1 MIRRLSSALLLAAT
15 LAVAGTP
22 AMRVVR
28 TGSTGTPLLA
38 DGSFEELRQ
47 GKPAPWFAWH
57 EGYRI
62 SPGEGRG
69 SSQCIVCERR
79 EGDREL
85 GASQTLTLNRTNI
98 APFIIRGWSKAE
110 NVSGSSDNGY
120 SLYVD
125 IVYADG
131 TPLWGQTANF
141 ACGTHDWE
149 QRQFV
154 LLPDKPV
161 KSLTLHCLFRGHTGK
176 VWFDDASVEEVPT
189 PAGAVLF
196 QGMALQG
203 VPHTNPDT
211 QAAPHQYSTSDGLKL
226 TLRDNTITSLQ
237 LDGKELSDPS
247 PSGFLVRDFA
257 ADSDVYAFAGGV
269 CKELGL
275 SVQATFNAA
284 KDHLAIEGRVTDTT
298 GRDRAITLFF
308 ALPLD
313 ATGWQWG
320 DDARR
325 SRLIDGSGEFANT
338 VSLRCGANGKM
349 SLYPLAAVWS
359 DGDSPGVRPS
369 SGAATSASIG
379 VPEFPSVLGRSEP
392 AAPED
397 GRTPSARRAGL
408 ALALDMDHPAQYR
421 LVYHAGTR
429 QFFIAYDFGLTK
441 DTARFPS
448 SADFRFVLYRF
459 DPRGGFRAALQKYY
473 DLFPQH
479 FAKRVTR
486 EGVWMPFSDIA
497 NVPGFD
503 DFGFAFQEGAPNVAF
518 DDQHGIASFVYVEPM
533 SHWLAMPRDVPR
545 TYESALTVLNK
556 DLAGARGKDAAEMAA
571 ATLTS
576 GIENADGRLFLY
588 LVKAPWCDGGVFSLN
603 PDPAIPTTPVH
614 PFNKAMVMQQAIAA
628 AFKKNE
634 PKPGQTTALPLPGGE
649 GREGEL
655 TARPPPVNQPSTL
668 NHQPPPNP
676 GLDGVY
682 LDSLEMSSGELNY
695 RREHFRTASVPLVF
709 DREGRPCQLMIFNTW
724 TFERDIAAQMHA
736 RGKLLFAN
744 AVISQFAFPA
754 PLLDVL
760 GTEVNW
766 LRHGEY
772 QPDSDAAMNFRRALC
787 RQKPYCLL
795 MNTDYARFTPELVE
809 RYFQRC
815 LFYGVWPG
823 FFDEEA
829 ASKDPYWASA
839 KKWYERDRSLF
850 KKYIPLLRRLTAA
863 GWQPLTYAA
872 CDNSNILV
880 ERFGPEPDGTVF
892 LTLLNDTADTQSGTV
907 TADLKSLGLKQSASA
922 QELVSGNAETP
933 SNRGWRVSL
942 RSQQAEV
949 LCLSS
954 KSDN

>member
-1 MIRRLSSALLLAAT
+1 
-15 LAVAGTP
+15 
-22 AMRVVR
+22 MRVVR
-28 TGSTGTPLLA
+28 AGSNGTQLLLN
-38 DGSFEELRQ
+38 GSFEELQQ
-47 GKPAPWFAWH
+47 GKPAHWATWQQ
-57 EGYRI
+57 GYRLTT
-62 SPGEGRG
+62 GEGRG
-69 SSQCIVCERR
+69 RSQCVVCERR
-79 EGDREL
+79 EGEGEF

-110 NVSGSSDNGY
+110 NVSGSPDNGY

-125 IVYADG
+125 ITYADG

-141 ACGTHDWE
+141 NCGTHDWE

-176 VWFDDASVEEVPT
+176 AWFDDGSVEEVPT

-196 QGMALQG
+196 QGAPLQG
-203 VPHTNPDT
+203 VTQARPDT
-211 QAAPHQYSTSDGLKL
+211 KAAPRKLSTRDGLNL

-237 LDGKELSDPS
+237 VDGKELGAPS

-257 ADSDVYAFAGGV
+257 ADSDFYAFTGGA
-269 CKELGL
+269 CKDLGL
-275 SVQATFNAA
+275 SVEANFNAA
-284 KDHLAIEGRVTDTT
+284 NDHLAVGGRVTDTT
-298 GRDRAITLFF
+298 GRDRAVTLLF

-320 DDARR
+320 DDARQ
-325 SRLIDGSGEFANT
+325 SRLVGGSGEFANT
-338 VSLRCGANGKM
+338 TSLRCGANGKM

-359 DGDSPGVRPS
+359 
-369 SGAATSASIG
+369 
-379 VPEFPSVLGRSEP
+379 E
-392 AAPED
+392 
-397 GRTPSARRAGL
+397 RTGL

-448 SADFRFVLYRF
+448 SAGFRFVLYRF
-459 DPRGGFRAALQKYY
+459 DPRWGFRAALQKYY
-473 DLFPQH
+473 DLFPQQ

-486 EGVWMPFSDIA
+486 EGVWMPFTDIA
-497 NVPGFD
+497 KMPGFE
-503 DFGFAFQEGAPNVAF
+503 DFGFGFQEGASNVAF
-518 DDQHGIASFVYVEPM
+518 DDQHGIASFIYVEPM

-545 TYESALTVLNK
+545 TYDDALSVLNK
-556 DLAGARGKDAAEMAA
+556 DLAGARGKQAAEMAA

-576 GIENADGRLFLY
+576 GIENAEGRLFLH
-588 LVKAPWCDGGVFSLN
+588 LEKAPWCDGGVFSLS
-603 PDPAIPTTPVH
+603 PDPDISITPEH

-628 AFKKNE
+628 AFKRNE
-634 PKPGQTTALPLPGGE
+634 PKQA
-649 GREGEL
+649 
-655 TARPPPVNQPSTL
+655 PPVSQPSTL
-668 NHQPPPNP
+668 NPQLTA

-682 LDSLEMSSGELNY
+682 LDSLEMAAGEMNY
-695 RREHFRTASVPLVF
+695 RRDHFRTASVPLVF

-744 AVISQFAFPA
+744 AVLWQFSFPA
-754 PLLDVL
+754 PQLDVL

-766 LRHGEY
+766 LQRGDY
-772 QPDSDAAMNFRRALC
+772 QPDSDAVMNFRRALC

-839 KKWYERDRSLF
+839 KKWYERDRPLF

-863 GWQPLTYAA
+863 GWQPLTHAS
-872 CDNSNILV
+872 CDNAKILV
-880 ERFGPEPDGTVF
+880 ERFGPEADGTVF
-892 LTLLNDTADTQSGTV
+892 LTLLNDRADTQSGTV
-907 TADLKSLGLKQSASA
+907 MADVKALGLKQPASA
-922 QELVSGNAETP
+922 RELVSGNAAMP
-933 SNRGWRVSL
+933 SSAGWRITL
-942 RSQQAEV
+942 RPQQAEV
-949 LCLSS
+949 LCLRP

>member
-1 MIRRLSSALLLAAT
+1 MTHLLSALLLAAALT
-15 LAVAGTP
+15 TARGTP
-22 AMRVVR
+22 AMRIVR
-28 TGSTGTPLLA
+28 TGSTGTPLLVN
-38 DGSFEELRQ
+38 GSFEELRQ
-47 GKPAPWFAWH
+47 DKQAHWSAWQQ
-57 EGYRI
+57 GYRLA
-62 SPGEGRG
+62 PGEGRDG
-69 SSQCIVCERR
+69 SQCVVCERR
-79 EGDREL
+79 EGDGEF
-85 GASQTLTLNRTNI
+85 GASQALTLNRTNV

-110 NVSGSSDNGY
+110 NVTGSPDNGY

-131 TPLWGQTANF
+131 TPLWGQTASF
-141 ACGTHDWE
+141 TCGTHDWE
-149 QRQFV
+149 RRQFV

-161 KSLTLHCLFRGHTGK
+161 QSLTLHCLFRGHTGK

-196 QGMALQG
+196 QGTPLQG
-203 VPHTNPDT
+203 VTQAKPDT
-211 QAAPHQYSTSDGLKL
+211 QAAQRKLSAHDGLKL

-237 LDGKELSDPS
+237 LDGKELSASS
-247 PSGFLVRDFA
+247 PSGFLARDFA
-257 ADSDVYAFAGGV
+257 ADSDVYPFAGGA
-269 CKELGL
+269 CQELGL
-275 SVQATFNAA
+275 NLEANFIPGR
-284 KDHLAIEGRVTDTT
+284 DHLAIEGRVTDTT
-298 GRDRAITLFF
+298 GRDRAVTLLF

-320 DDARR
+320 DDVRQ
-325 SRLIDGSGEFANT
+325 SRLIRGSGEFANT
-338 VSLRCGANGKM
+338 VTLRCGANGKM

-359 DGDSPGVRPS
+359 
-369 SGAATSASIG
+369 
-379 VPEFPSVLGRSEP
+379 E
-392 AAPED
+392 
-397 GRTPSARRAGL
+397 RAGL

-441 DTARFPS
+441 DTAKFPG
-448 SADFRFVLYRF
+448 SAGFRFVLYRF
-459 DPRGGFRAALQKYY
+459 DPRWGFRAALQKYY
-473 DLFPQH
+473 DLFPRQ
-479 FAKRVTR
+479 FVKRVTR
-486 EGVWMPFSDIA
+486 EGVWMPFTDIA

-518 DDQHGIASFVYVEPM
+518 DDRHGIASFVYVEPM

-545 TYESALTVLNK
+545 TYDSALSILNK
-556 DLAGARGKDAAEMAA
+556 DLAGARGKEPAQMAA

-603 PDPAIPTTPVH
+603 PDPDIPTSPER

-628 AFKKNE
+628 AFKKNQ
-634 PKPGQTTALPLPGGE
+634 PNPDQSSLPLSHDPPFAKALRTIPPLLFRRGE
-649 GREGEL
+649 GRGEGSNSGFKES
-655 TARPPPVNQPSTL
+655 NQTYP
-668 NHQPPPNP
+668 QPGP

-682 LDSLEMSSGELNY
+682 LDSLEMSSSELNY

-724 TFERDIAAQMHA
+724 TFERDMAAQMHA

-744 AVISQFAFPA
+744 AVLWQFAFPA

-766 LRHGEY
+766 QCDGKY
-772 QPDSDAAMNFRRALC
+772 TPDSDAVMNFRRALC

-795 MNTDYARFTPELVE
+795 MNTDYAKFTSELVE

-815 LFYGVWPG
+815 LCYGVWPG

-829 ASKDPYWASA
+829 ASKDPYWGSA
-839 KKWYERDRSLF
+839 KKWYERDRPLF
-850 KKYIPLLRRLTAA
+850 RKYIPLLRRLTAA
-863 GWQPLTYAA
+863 GWQPLTHAS
-872 CDNSNILV
+872 CGNSNILV
-880 ERFGPEPDGTVF
+880 ERFGPEPGGAVF

-907 TADLKSLGLKQSASA
+907 TADPHALGLKQPVSARK
-922 QELVSGNAETP
+922 LVSGNAATP
-933 SNRGWRVSL
+933 SGHGWRISL
-942 RSQQAEV
+942 HPQQAEV
-949 LCLSS
+949 LCLSQIP
-954 KSDN
+954 K

>member
-1 MIRRLSSALLLAAT
+1 MRMPPMTQRLSALLLAAT
-15 LAVAGTP
+15 LATATGEP

-28 TGSTGTPLLA
+28 TGSTGAPLLVN
-38 DGSFEELRQ
+38 GSFEKLQQ
-47 GKPAPWFAWH
+47 GNPAPWFAWQQ
-57 EGYRI
+57 GFRVTA
-62 SPGEGRG
+62 GEGRSG
-69 SSQCIVCERR
+69 SQCVVCERKES
-79 EGDREL
+79 EGEF
-85 GASQTLTLNRTNI
+85 GASQTLILNRTNI

-110 NVSGSSDNGY
+110 NVTGSPDNGY

-125 IVYADG
+125 IVYADD
-131 TPLWGQTANF
+131 TSLWGQTANF
-141 ACGTHDWE
+141 TCGTHDWE
-149 QRQFV
+149 KRQFV

-176 VWFDDASVEEVPT
+176 VWFDDASLEEIPT

-196 QGMALQG
+196 QGVPLQG
-203 VPHTNPDT
+203 VTHAKPDT
-211 QAAPHQYSTSDGLKL
+211 KVARRKLSTRDGLKL
-226 TLRDNTITSLQ
+226 TLHDNTITSLQ
-237 LDGKELSDPS
+237 LDGKELSASS

-257 ADSDVYAFAGGV
+257 ADSDVYAFTGGA

-275 SVQATFNAA
+275 NLEASFNAA
-284 KDHLAIEGRVTDTT
+284 KDHLAVEGRVTDTT
-298 GRDRAITLFF
+298 SRDRAVTLLF
-308 ALPLD
+308 ALPLE

-325 SRLIDGSGEFANT
+325 SRPISGNGEFANT
-338 VSLRCGANGKM
+338 ISLRCGANGKM
-349 SLYPLAAVWS
+349 SLYPLAAVW
-359 DGDSPGVRPS
+359 R
-369 SGAATSASIG
+369 
-379 VPEFPSVLGRSEP
+379 EH
-392 AAPED
+392 
-397 GRTPSARRAGL
+397 AGL
-408 ALALDMDHPAQYR
+408 ALGLDMDHPAQYR

-429 QFFIAYDFGLTK
+429 QFFIAYDFGLTQG
-441 DTARFPS
+441 TARFPG
-448 SADFRFVLYRF
+448 SAGFRFVLYRF
-459 DPRGGFRAALQKYY
+459 DPRWGFRSALQKYY

-486 EGVWMPFSDIA
+486 EGVWMPFTDIA
-497 NVPGFD
+497 QVPGFD

-545 TYESALTVLNK
+545 TYESALSVLSK

-603 PDPAIPTTPVH
+603 PDPDIPTTPDH
-614 PFNKAMVMQQAIAA
+614 PFNKAMVMRQAIEA
-628 AFKKNE
+628 AFQKNE
-634 PKPGQTTALPLPGGE
+634 PKRALPVP
-649 GREGEL
+649 
-655 TARPPPVNQPSTL
+655 QPSTL
-668 NHQPPPNP
+668 NHQPTA

-682 LDSLEMSSGELNY
+682 LDSLEMSASELNY

-736 RGKLLFAN
+736 RGKLMFAN
-744 AVISQFAFPA
+744 AVLWQFAFPA

-760 GTEVNW
+760 GTEINW
-766 LRHGEY
+766 LHHGEY
-772 QPDSDAAMNFRRALC
+772 LPDTDAVMNFRRALC

-795 MNTDYARFTPELVE
+795 MNTDYAKFTPELVE

-829 ASKDPYWASA
+829 ASKDPYWAPA
-839 KKWYERDRSLF
+839 KKWYERDRPLF

-863 GWQPLTYAA
+863 GWQPLTHAV
-872 CDNSNILV
+872 CDNPKILV
-880 ERFGPEPDGTVF
+880 ERFGPEAGRHRIPD
-892 LTLLNDTADTQSGTV
+892 A
-907 TADLKSLGLKQSASA
+907 A
-922 QELVSGNAETP
+922 Q
-933 SNRGWRVSL
+933 
-942 RSQQAEV
+942 
-949 LCLSS
+949 
-954 KSDN
+954 

>member
-1 MIRRLSSALLLAAT
+1 MTQLLSALLLTAT
-15 LAVAGTP
+15 LAAEAGTP
-22 AMRVVR
+22 AMRMVR
-28 TGSTGTPLLA
+28 TGNTGTPLLVN
-38 DGSFEELRQ
+38 GGFEEQRQ
-47 GKPAPWFAWH
+47 GKPAPWLAWQQ
-57 EGYRI
+57 GFRVT
-62 SPGEGRG
+62 PGEGRN
-69 SSQCIVCERR
+69 SSQGIVCERR
-79 EGDREL
+79 EGDGEF

-110 NVSGSSDNGY
+110 NVSGSPDNGY

-131 TPLWGQTANF
+131 TPLWGQTASF
-141 ACGTHDWE
+141 TCGTHDWE

-161 KSLTLHCLFRGHTGK
+161 KSFTLHCLFRGHTGK

-189 PAGAVLF
+189 PAGAMLF
-196 QGMALQG
+196 QGVPLQE
-203 VPHTNPDT
+203 VTHAKPDPN
-211 QAAPHQYSTSDGLKL
+211 AAPRKLSTRDGLKL

-237 LDGKELSDPS
+237 LDGKELSAPS
-247 PSGFLVRDFA
+247 PSGFLARDFA
-257 ADSDVYAFAGGV
+257 ADSDIYAFTGGA
-269 CKELGL
+269 CQELGL
-275 SVQATFNAA
+275 NLEANFLPGR
-284 KDHLAIEGRVTDTT
+284 DHVAVEGRVTDTT
-298 GRDRAITLFF
+298 GRDRAITLLF

-325 SRLIDGSGEFANT
+325 SRLIGGTGEFANT

-349 SLYPLAAVWS
+349 SLYPLAAVWN
-359 DGDSPGVRPS
+359 
-369 SGAATSASIG
+369 
-379 VPEFPSVLGRSEP
+379 E
-392 AAPED
+392 
-397 GRTPSARRAGL
+397 RAGL

-441 DTARFPS
+441 DTAQFPS
-448 SADFRFVLYRF
+448 SAGFRFVLYRF
-459 DPRGGFRAALQKYY
+459 DPRWGFRAALQKYY

-486 EGVWMPFSDIA
+486 EGVWMPFTDIA
-497 NVPGFD
+497 KVPAFD
-503 DFGFAFQEGAPNVAF
+503 DFGFAFQEGAPDVAF
-518 DDQHGIASFVYVEPM
+518 DDEHGIASFVYVEPM

-545 TYESALTVLNK
+545 TYESALSVLNK

-576 GIENADGRLFLY
+576 GIENADGRFFLY
-588 LVKAPWCDGGVFSLN
+588 LVKAPWCDGGVVSLN
-603 PDPAIPTTPVH
+603 PDPDIATTLEH
-614 PFNKAMVMQQAIAA
+614 PFNKAMVMQQSIAA

-634 PKPGQTTALPLPGGE
+634 PKQGPPGY
-649 GREGEL
+649 
-655 TARPPPVNQPSTL
+655 QPSTL
-668 NHQPPPNP
+668 NSQPLPAA

-736 RGKLLFAN
+736 RGKLMFAN
-744 AVISQFAFPA
+744 AVLSQFAFPA
-754 PLLDVL
+754 PQLDVL

-766 LRHGEY
+766 LHHGEY
-772 QPDSDAAMNFRRALC
+772 LPDSDAVMNFRRALC
-787 RQKPYCLL
+787 CQKPYCLL
-795 MNTDYARFTPELVE
+795 MNTDYASFTPDLVE

-815 LFYGVWPG
+815 LCYGVWPG

-829 ASKDPYWASA
+829 ASKDPYWASTN
-839 KKWYERDRSLF
+839 KWYDRDRPLF

-863 GWQPLTYAA
+863 GWHPLTHAM
-872 CDNSNILV
+872 CSNSNLLA
-880 ERFGPEPDGTVF
+880 ERFGPTVDGAVF
-892 LTLLNDTADTQSGTV
+892 ITLLNNTTETQSGTLAV
-907 TADLKSLGLKQSASA
+907 DLKALGLNQAASA
-922 QELVSGNAETP
+922 RELVSGNPATR
-933 SNRGWRVSL
+933 SGQGWQISL
-942 RSQQAEV
+942 RPQHAEV
-949 LCLSS
+949 LCLSR
-954 KSDN
+954 

>member
-1 MIRRLSSALLLAAT
+1 MTQLLSALLLTAT
-15 LAVAGTP
+15 LAAEAGTP
-22 AMRVVR
+22 AMRMVR
-28 TGSTGTPLLA
+28 TGNTGTPLLVN
-38 DGSFEELRQ
+38 GGFEEQRQ
-47 GKPAPWFAWH
+47 GKPAPWLAWQQ
-57 EGYRI
+57 GFRVT
-62 SPGEGRG
+62 PGEGRN
-69 SSQCIVCERR
+69 SSQGIVCERR
-79 EGDREL
+79 EGDGEF

-110 NVSGSSDNGY
+110 NVSGSPDNGY

-131 TPLWGQTANF
+131 TPLWGQTASF
-141 ACGTHDWE
+141 TCGTHDWE

-161 KSLTLHCLFRGHTGK
+161 KSFTLHCLFRGHTGK

-189 PAGAVLF
+189 PAGAMLF
-196 QGMALQG
+196 QGVPLQE
-203 VPHTNPDT
+203 VTHAKPDPN
-211 QAAPHQYSTSDGLKL
+211 AAPRKLSTRDGLKL

-237 LDGKELSDPS
+237 LDGKELSAPS
-247 PSGFLVRDFA
+247 PSGFLARDFA
-257 ADSDVYAFAGGV
+257 ADSDIYAFTGGA
-269 CKELGL
+269 CQELGL
-275 SVQATFNAA
+275 NLEANFLPGR
-284 KDHLAIEGRVTDTT
+284 DHVAVEGRVTDTT
-298 GRDRAITLFF
+298 GRDRAITLLF

-325 SRLIDGSGEFANT
+325 SRLIGGTGEFANT

-349 SLYPLAAVWS
+349 SLYPLAAVWN
-359 DGDSPGVRPS
+359 
-369 SGAATSASIG
+369 
-379 VPEFPSVLGRSEP
+379 E
-392 AAPED
+392 
-397 GRTPSARRAGL
+397 RAGL

-429 QFFIAYDFGLTK
+429 QFFIAYDLGLTK
-441 DTARFPS
+441 DTAQFPS
-448 SADFRFVLYRF
+448 SAGFRFVLYRF
-459 DPRGGFRAALQKYY
+459 DPRWGFRAALQKYY

-486 EGVWMPFSDIA
+486 EGVWMPFTDIA
-497 NVPGFD
+497 KVPAFD
-503 DFGFAFQEGAPNVAF
+503 DFGFAFQEGAPDVAF
-518 DDQHGIASFVYVEPM
+518 DDEHGIASFVYVEPM

-545 TYESALTVLNK
+545 TYESALSVLNK

-576 GIENADGRLFLY
+576 GIENADGRFFLY

-603 PDPAIPTTPVH
+603 PDPDIATTLEH
-614 PFNKAMVMQQAIAA
+614 PFNKAMVMQQSIAA

-634 PKPGQTTALPLPGGE
+634 PKQGPPGY
-649 GREGEL
+649 
-655 TARPPPVNQPSTL
+655 QPSTL
-668 NHQPPPNP
+668 NSQPLPAA

-736 RGKLLFAN
+736 RGKLMFAN
-744 AVISQFAFPA
+744 AVLSQFAFPA
-754 PLLDVL
+754 PQLDVL

-766 LRHGEY
+766 LHHGEY
-772 QPDSDAAMNFRRALC
+772 LPDSDAVMNFRRALC
-787 RQKPYCLL
+787 CQKPYCLL
-795 MNTDYARFTPELVE
+795 MNTDYASFTPDLVE

-815 LFYGVWPG
+815 LCYGVWPG

-829 ASKDPYWASA
+829 ASKDPYWASTN
-839 KKWYERDRSLF
+839 KWYDRDRPLF

-863 GWQPLTYAA
+863 GWHPLTHAM
-872 CDNSNILV
+872 CSNSNLLA
-880 ERFGPEPDGTVF
+880 ERFGPTVDGAVF
-892 LTLLNDTADTQSGTV
+892 ITLLNNTTETQSGTLAV
-907 TADLKSLGLKQSASA
+907 DLKALGLNQAASA
-922 QELVSGNAETP
+922 RELVSGNPATR
-933 SNRGWRVSL
+933 SGQGWQISL
-942 RSQQAEV
+942 RPQHAEV
-949 LCLSS
+949 LCLSR
-954 KSDN
+954 